1 MKILVLNCGSSSIKY
16 KLFDMLLKKELAS
29 GGIEKI
35 GLPDSFLKYKT
46 VIGETKLINREIKE
60 HSQGVEL
67 ILSILRESSG
77 NAIKKFSEIDAVG
90 HRVVHGGD
98 KFKASTVIDS
108 EVLEDIKR
116 CYDLAP
122 LHNPANMKGIEAIS
136 KILPDVPQI
145 AVFDTAFHQTMPP
158 HAYMY
163 ALPYE
168 YYTKYGVRRYGFHGT
183 SHRYV
188 AKRACEFLDIRLENS
203 RLITAHIGNGGSIT
217 AIKNGKSIDT
227 SMGMTPVEGLMMGS
241 RSGNIDLGVLTY
253 LMDKEKFNTKQ
264 ISDIINKKSGL
275 QGISGISSDMRD
287 IEKAIDEGN
296 ERAKLALEMYM
307 YYVLKYISGYIA
319 VLGGVDAI
327 VFTGGVGENQ
337 PILRKYICD
346 NLKFLGLDFNE
357 DLNATSFG
365 KEVALSFPTSKIHVA
380 VIPTNEELAI
390 AIDTEELSATDDFMV
405 NNLP

>member
-16 KLFDMLLKKELAS
+16 KLFDMPEKKELSS

-35 GLPDSFLKYKT
+35 GLADSFLKYKT
-46 VIGETKLINREIKE
+46 IIGETKFIHKPIAE
-60 HSQGVEL
+60 HTQGVEL

-77 NAIKKFSEIDAVG
+77 NTIKTFADIDAVG

-98 KFKASTVIDS
+98 KFKKSTIINQ
-108 EVLEDIKR
+108 EVVDDIKE

-136 KILPDVPQI
+136 KILPKVPQV
-145 AVFDTAFHQTMPP
+145 AVFDTAFHQTMHP

-183 SHRYV
+183 SHKYV
-188 AKRACEFLDIRLENS
+188 AKRACKFLGLNLSNS

-217 AIKNGKSIDT
+217 AIKNGQSIDT

-253 LMDKEKFNTKQ
+253 LMDKEKLTTKQ

-287 IEKAIDEGN
+287 IQKAIAEGN
-296 ERAKLALEMYM
+296 ERAHLALEMYL
-307 YYVLKYISGYIA
+307 YYLLKYVSGYIA

-337 PILRKYICD
+337 PVLRKYICE
-346 NLKFLGLDFNE
+346 NLKFLGLDFNDE
-357 DLNATSFG
+357 LNENSYG

-380 VIPTNEELAI
+380 VIPTDEELAI
-390 AIDTEELSATDDFMV
+390 ATDTEEILSGK
-405 NNLP
+405 